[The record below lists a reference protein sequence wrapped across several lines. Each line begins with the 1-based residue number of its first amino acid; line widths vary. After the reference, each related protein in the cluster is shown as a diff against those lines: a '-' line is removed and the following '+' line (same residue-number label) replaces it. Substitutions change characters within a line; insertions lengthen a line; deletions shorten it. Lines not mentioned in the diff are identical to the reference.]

1 MLNYNT
7 LLIDSPYLAYRSFN
21 LNNRLTTSTGL
32 DSTLIHNFIRSLGPL
47 KRKFPD
53 ARFVFAWESYG
64 TTQWRRKLYP
74 DYKPHKLMEQD
85 FFFQMKELQQLLLLL
100 GYKQFTSDTNEA
112 DDVIATL
119 TGLLDNLP
127 CIIFTT
133 DKDIMQL
140 IICKIIVVYNGKEI
154 IDQIDV
160 QNKFGIMPY
169 QIPDLLAIWGDTS
182 DNIEGIKGFGLKK
195 SAKYIVDYGSVEN
208 LPDSPGFTK
217 DLSLLYLN
225 RNKILLNR
233 QLTKLKNDCILKP
246 IEKDNNITI
255 DKVLDKYE
263 LKKIKERIDEYK
275 AGMNVARL

>member
-1 MLNYNT
+1 MIDGT
-7 LLIDSPYLAYRSFN
+7 LIIDGPYLAHRSRHAPFQ
-21 LNNRLTTSTGL
+21 LHTSTGMN
-32 DSTLIHNFIRSLGPL
+32 STMIYSFIVSLHSLI
-47 KRKFPD
+47 KKFDPKK
-53 ARFVFAWESYG
+53 VIIAWESHG
-64 TTQWRRKLYP
+64 TKSWRKQLQP
-74 DYKPHKLMEQD
+74 DYKPHKLIEQD

-140 IICKIIVVYNGKEI
+140 ITCKIIVVYNGKEI

-195 SAKYIVDYGSVEN
+195 ATKYIVDFGSVEN

-233 QLTKLKNDCILKP
+233 QLAKLKNDCILKP

-263 LKKIKERIDEYK
+263 LKKIKEHINDYE

>member
-1 MLNYNT
+1 MIDRT
-7 LLIDSPYLAYRSFN
+7 LIIDGPYLAHRSRHAPFQ
-21 LNNRLTTSTGL
+21 LHTSTGMN
-32 DSTLIHNFIRSLGPL
+32 STMIHSFMVSLHSLI
-47 KRKFPD
+47 KKFDPKK
-53 ARFVFAWESYG
+53 VIIAWESPG
-64 TTQWRRKLYP
+64 TKSWRKQLQP
-74 DYKPHKLMEQD
+74 DYKPHKLIEQD

-119 TGLLDNLP
+119 IGLLDNLP

-140 IICKIIVVYNGKEI
+140 ITCKIIVVYNGKEI
-154 IDQIDV
+154 VDQIDV

-195 SAKYIVDYGSVEN
+195 SAKHIVDYGSVEN

-233 QLTKLKNDCILKP
+233 QLAKLKNDCILKP

-263 LKKIKERIDEYK
+263 LKKIKEHINDYE